1 MLPHLAYRNSLST
14 VSAAAYRLRVAMW
27 FYCSCKSFCSDNM
40 FMWKLCW
47 RYLIFFLIKGL
58 TPGEMRSS
66 WSCIMGNW
74 DKIWILYLWNC
85 CTKKKMIHL

>member
-14 VSAAAYRLRVAMW
+14 VSAAAYRLRIKNGINVSEA
-27 FYCSCKSFCSDNM
+27 SPSHGIHN
-40 FMWKLCW
+40 WKLCW